1 MPEPQNDK
9 VTTAIKWSTFTE
21 LGAKLIA
28 PIVSMVLAR
37 LLAPEAFGVV
47 SSLSIIISFSE
58 IITDAGF
65 QKFMIQH
72 EFGNDEDLFKSA
84 HVAFWS
90 NFICGWI
97 VWLVIALF
105 RDILSAWIG
114 SPGLGCALM
123 VAALAIP
130 MTSFYSIPVAL
141 LKRSLDFKQLFKI
154 RMVGLS
160 VPLLVTLPLAFLLRN
175 YWALVIGTLA
185 YHVVTAI
192 TLILHSQWRPSF
204 YFSWERLRE
213 MFSFSMWS
221 VFESLSI
228 WLTGYVDLFIVATAL
243 DQSYLGLYKTS
254 TMVVGQIMGVVTSIT
269 TPVLFSALS
278 RLQRNRVEFQKLFF
292 HFQKVVALFVMP
304 MGVLLYGYHDW
315 VTRLF
320 LGEQWMSASMFLGLW
335 GLSSAVMIVFAHY
348 ASELYRSL
356 GKPRLSA
363 MAQWMHIVF
372 LWPVVWWA
380 VREGF
385 ETLCVARTFVRLQ
398 AILVNLFLVWYVVKI
413 SPCRMIKN
421 VLVILGASLVLLAGV
436 LLFQQTHPTFWMETI
451 SIPMFALFFVGLLMF
466 SPRERV
472 LLSELMRCL
481 VQRLRS

>member
-1 MPEPQNDK
+1 MPEPINDK
-9 VTTAIKWSTFTE
+9 VSTAIKWSTFTE

-28 PIVSMVLAR
+28 PIISMVLAR
-37 LLAPEAFGVV
+37 LLAPEVFGVV
-47 SSLSIIISFSE
+47 SSLSIVISFSE

-72 EFGNDEDLFKSA
+72 EFGNDEDLRQSA
-84 HVAFWS
+84 QVAFWS

-105 RDILSAWIG
+105 RDTLSAWIG

-130 MTSFYSIPVAL
+130 LTAFYSIPVAL
-141 LKRSLDFKQLFKI
+141 LKRLFDFKRLFRV

-160 VPLLVTLPLAFLLRN
+160 VPLLVTLPLAVSFRN

-192 TLILHSQWRPSF
+192 TLILHSQWRPAF
-204 YFSWERLRE
+204 YFSWKRLRE

-243 DQSYLGLYKTS
+243 DQYHLGLYKTS

-278 RLQRNRVEFQKLFF
+278 RLQRDREEFRKLFF
-292 HFQKVVALFVMP
+292 RFQKVVALFVMP

-363 MAQWMHIVF
+363 LAQWMHIVF
-372 LWPVVWWA
+372 LWPVVFWA

-385 ETLCVARTFVRLQ
+385 ETLYEARTIVRLQ
-398 AILVNLFLVWYVVKI
+398 AILVNIFLVWYVVKI
-413 SPCRMIKN
+413 SPWHMIRN
-421 VLVILGASLVLLAGV
+421 VLVIFFASLVLLGGV
-436 LLFQQTHPTFWMETI
+436 LLFQQTHPSLWVETI
-451 SIPMFALFFVGLLMF
+451 SIPISVLFFVGLLTIF
-466 SPRERV
+466 PSERV
-472 LLSELMRCL
+472 LLSEMMRRL